1 MKKILERNALKIV
14 FLLAWCMIPTAHGEV
29 HDGSSGARRLL
40 RLIDSASDEGPKVY
54 KGRETLTYRQSI
66 TGAADT
72 ERHSALH
79 DFSVKTTGDY
89 VPPLQIGV
97 WIKGGPFTLGDGTIY
112 VVEFWATWCPH
123 CANAV
128 SYLTDI
134 QHTYGPRGVQV
145 VAISWEAVD
154 TVRNYV
160 EARGD
165 AMDYAVAVDNY
176 SATFLVYDAIY
187 DITGVP
193 HVFLVDGEGRFVWRG
208 HPVDPALI
216 QQLEAMTLSEGEE
229 EIEGESEGEGEGE
242 SEGEEEGEEEGEG
255 DGEGEI
261 QEEIHP
267 ADMNADWRVVMS
279 EAIAY
284 LRGWQQANNP
294 MNYAIQAAYIWQN
307 GEAYICY
314 AGQEPLMCLVLEEGE
329 VEVQEQGF

>member
-1 MKKILERNALKIV
+1 MRTNLVARGLASVALV
-14 FLLAWCMIPTAHGEV
+14 SAFAMPSLLNSSVAVAQ
-29 HDGSSGARRLL
+29 DGPPPPPANCVVVAQGLSNPRD
-40 RLIDSASDEGPKVY
+40 I
-54 KGRETLTYRQSI
+54 
-66 TGAADT
+66 
-72 ERHSALH
+72 
-79 DFSVKTTGDY
+79 SVAE
-89 VPPLQIGV
+89 
-97 WIKGGPFTLGDGTIY
+97 DGTIY

-216 QQLEAMTLSEGEE
+216 QHLLSL
-229 EIEGESEGEGEGE
+229 
-242 SEGEEEGEEEGEG
+242 
-255 DGEGEI
+255 
-261 QEEIHP
+261 IH
-267 ADMNADWRVVMS
+267 
-279 EAIAY
+279 I
-284 LRGWQQANNP
+284 
-294 MNYAIQAAYIWQN
+294 
-307 GEAYICY
+307 
-314 AGQEPLMCLVLEEGE
+314 
-329 VEVQEQGF
+329 